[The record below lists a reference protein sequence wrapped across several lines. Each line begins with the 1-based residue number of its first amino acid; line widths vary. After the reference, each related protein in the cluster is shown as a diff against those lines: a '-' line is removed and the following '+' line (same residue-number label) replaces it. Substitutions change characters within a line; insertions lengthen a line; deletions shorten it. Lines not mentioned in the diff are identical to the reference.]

1 MASITSKGDGERVT
15 SYANSIIHPAATP
28 TATLLCMDP
37 PRSLPTSFAPLRPPQ
52 RRSHHFLSRA
62 FDSSRLQN
70 VFKVAP
76 LYTVPGNNIKN
87 AFGFVRRVQIRGAG
101 GTGATQATHPPPG
114 LHRLLFASTCTPPCG
129 HLPSRALISTSC
141 ELERCC
147 VGQGEIFL
155 LHAIITSC
163 HLARLAI
170 FAGNANALPGYRIN
184 NLNLTIY
191 IIIFIIHWNIL
202 LQFSH
207 TCKIMNS
214 SI

>member
-101 GTGATQATHPPPG
+101 GTGATQATHPPSWTPPPPFRLHLHPTLWPSPIPG
-114 LHRLLFASTCTPPCG
+114 SNLHKLRVGEMLCWAGGDLFAACHHHIMPSGSACYFCWQRERSTRVP
-129 HLPSRALISTSC
+129 
-141 ELERCC
+141 
-147 VGQGEIFL
+147 
-155 LHAIITSC
+155 
-163 HLARLAI
+163 
-170 FAGNANALPGYRIN
+170 Y
-184 NLNLTIY
+184 
-191 IIIFIIHWNIL
+191 
-202 LQFSH
+202 
-207 TCKIMNS
+207 
-214 SI
+214 